1 MSVDRDP
8 LTGIPASRHPFQF
21 WMLTAAVFAGT
32 SALLTEAAPA
42 TLESL
47 IPQWTVYVW
56 SFLLITGGALGLPA
70 GFWKDRLT
78 GLLLERIALA
88 SLAAACF
95 VYAIVLLAVAG
106 GPGTTAAVFQ
116 MTVSIAAIWRIVH
129 VNRELRLLT
138 LWISKRGVKP
148 VRRTFQESL
157 VEPEEE

>member
-1 MSVDRDP
+1 VDRDP

-47 IPQWTVYVW
+47 IPQWTVYIW
-56 SFLLITGGALGLPA
+56 SGLLIIGGALGLPA

-88 SLAAACF
+88 ALAAACF
-95 VYAIVLLAVAG
+95 VYAIVLVAVAG
-106 GPGTTAAVFQ
+106 KPGTVSAAFQ

-138 LWISKRGVKP
+138 LWINNKGVRPIKRP
-148 VRRTFQESL
+148 FHESL
-157 VEPEEE
+157 VDPEEE